1 MKKLYIAFFL
11 VFCFAT
17 ASYAVDPFKANRG
30 GFGPVIKGIQLGS
43 RVSLLELVA
52 LGIDFQTWPFK
63 LNIFESDK
71 SYLRINFEGNGR
83 ELKSFEIKESKGS
96 FSFYENQ
103 SWKLGDLLGEV
114 EKRGGILAV
123 NLETRGLLIMLCDL
137 TPEGRI
143 KRCRM
148 GASMF
153 RAGALTVKEFIQMFI
168 EAYNIPEVTR
178 DPNKHYQSWQYR
190 NLSEGWEIE
199 MAAFNINGLEG
210 MQGIEIRAIV
220 SEAAFN

>member
-1 MKKLYIAFFL
+1 
-11 VFCFAT
+11 
-17 ASYAVDPFKANRG
+17 
-30 GFGPVIKGIQLGS
+30 
-43 RVSLLELVA
+43 
-52 LGIDFQTWPFK
+52 
-63 LNIFESDK
+63 
-71 SYLRINFEGNGR
+71 
-83 ELKSFEIKESKGS
+83 
-96 FSFYENQ
+96 
-103 SWKLGDLLGEV
+103 
-114 EKRGGILAV
+114 
-123 NLETRGLLIMLCDL
+123 
-137 TPEGRI
+137 
-143 KRCRM
+143 
-148 GASMF
+148 MF